1 MKLKEQIDK
10 LNKYGVPLPMIRDP
24 KTGFGSVS
32 LTLVLLSSVYVQ
44 LALLNMFAQMFQGVD
59 IVNAL
64 YWHGMSLALYFGR
77 SFNKEGGI
85 SLEKDPNEEQIEEV
99 EEAPRK
105 RKSK

>member
-1 MKLKEQIDK
+1 MKIKELVAR
-10 LNKYGVPLPMIRDP
+10 LNKYGIPLPMIRDP
-24 KTGFGSVS
+24 KTGLGSVS

-77 SFNKEGGI
+77 SFKKEGGM
-85 SLEKDPNEEQIEEV
+85 SLDSDEMT
-99 EEAPRK
+99 EAPK
-105 RKSK
+105 KKSKVPRE

>member
-1 MKLKEQIDK
+1 VKLKERIAR
-10 LNKYGVPLPMIRDP
+10 LNKYGMPLPMIRDP
-24 KTGFGSVS
+24 KTGLGSVS
-32 LTLVLLSSVYVQ
+32 LTLVFMSSIYVQ
-44 LALLNMFAQMFQGVD
+44 LALLNTFAQMFQGVD

-85 SLEKDPNEEQIEEV
+85 SLEKDPNEEQV
-99 EEAPRK
+99 EETRPK

>member
-1 MKLKEQIDK
+1 MKLKQQIDK

-24 KTGFGSVS
+24 KTGLGSVS

-85 SLEKDPNEEQIEEV
+85 SLEKDPNEEQAAE

>member
-24 KTGFGSVS
+24 KTGLGSVS
-32 LTLVLLSSVYVQ
+32 LTLVFMSSIYVQ
-44 LALLNMFAQMFQGVD
+44 LALLNTFAQMFQGVD

-85 SLEKDPNEEQIEEV
+85 SLEKDPNEEQIEE
-99 EEAPRK
+99 APRK
-105 RKSK
+105 RRSK